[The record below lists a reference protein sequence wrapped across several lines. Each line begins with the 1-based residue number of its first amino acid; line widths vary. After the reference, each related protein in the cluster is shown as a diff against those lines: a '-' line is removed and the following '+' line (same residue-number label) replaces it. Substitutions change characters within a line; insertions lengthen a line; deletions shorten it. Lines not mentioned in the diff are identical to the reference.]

1 MKINDLRIDAF
12 GHFTDREFGPFH
24 HPVTVFY
31 GPNEAGKT
39 TLLEFIRSVMFGFL
53 DGRTGRSRNRYLPLS
68 GGRQRGSITVVS
80 DAGETVT
87 VRRVHGSGGGTVTLT
102 GAAGNPISSTELQR
116 LLGNHSRSAFET
128 LFGFTLDE
136 LHSDELLSDD
146 SINSQIYSVGMGA
159 TGLPDALKALDDHK
173 RELFLPGGRS
183 QRIYKAAGAL
193 DQVESGL
200 REVANNA
207 TEYGREAARLEVI
220 EREMDH
226 LRARQLQLESER
238 QRYENLDRAWNDWL
252 NLVTAQQRLGKLPD
266 IENFPANGVSRL
278 ETLDAQADDA
288 RKETESAVA
297 RVKSGEE
304 AASLLIEHESILEQS
319 GVIRDL
325 AHRRAAF
332 DQSVKDVPERQAE
345 LGAMRA
351 PLNGTLSDLGPD
363 WDAERLTKFD
373 LSIVV
378 REEVSAYGG
387 RLRDAREEVSRS
399 KSALAA
405 AETALEEASQAA
417 ERAQRNLESAPEP
430 AFDDAGLSEHRS
442 RLRRVRDTLDAYVR
456 AVARV
461 EDLRAQLGYE
471 PDHDESPAVSNSG
484 RMLAAALSVLGIGM
498 IALGTLLGDSA
509 TIIGVGAGF
518 ALVAV
523 AVYLFVRSG
532 LATRPTESPIFSRIQ
547 RQAAEEDQRL
557 TNLRN
562 EIEQESA
569 DLEINALDVNSL
581 NDAEESLDYQRG
593 RLAERDRLS
602 DALRDASELL
612 RQRTSS
618 RDASASAVDS
628 AEGALDAAES
638 DWKQWLEERGL
649 QQEFSP
655 DNIEVLSRLVDLGR
669 TRHAEVTGMEYRIA
683 AIHTD
688 IGEFLDILQPLT
700 TAHGFELD
708 RDDYPSAA
716 VVADELIDLHT
727 QVLEESRVKRTA
739 EADLQAAR
747 DELAERERRLQETTA
762 KIDAL
767 ISAGGA
773 QDSEDFLRRAE
784 VYAEHQKL
792 TRTIDD
798 ALDRLQRIS
807 GPGTAL
813 ERLRAALDMADR
825 QTIADDIRRTEDE
838 LNEIDSRIESL
849 ATDRGTIQNS
859 LGRLRGEADSSGLR
873 AERHRLLEEIRGYA
887 REWTVSTIAENLL
900 KEAQAKF
907 ERERQPDVV
916 RHSEKFFRDITGGR
930 YQTVFSPLGT
940 SEIHVTDSAGAP
952 KQPAQLSRG
961 TREQLFLSL
970 RFGLIRD
977 LGQRAERLPVIV
989 DEVMVNFDPQRALR
1003 AANAFIELSR
1013 SNQVL
1018 VFTCHPSVVDR
1029 FRTASSQS
1037 DAPEP
1042 EVVDIR

>member
-1 MKINDLRIDAF
+1 MKIRDLRIDGF
-12 GHFTDREFGPFH
+12 GQFADREFGPFEQ
-24 HPVTVFY
+24 PVTVFY
-31 GPNEAGKT
+31 GPNEAGKS
-39 TLLEFIRSVMFGFL
+39 TLLEFIRSILFGFL
-53 DGRTGRSRNRYLPLS
+53 DGRSRRNLYPPLS
-68 GGRQRGSITVVS
+68 GGRQSGSVSIVS
-80 DAGETVT
+80 DAGEFVT
-87 VRRVHGSGGGTVTLT
+87 VRRLQGTGGGRVYLT
-102 GAAGNPISSTELQR
+102 TSAGEAIPTAELPR
-116 LLGNHSRSAFET
+116 LLGNHSRTAFENI
-128 LFGFTLDE
+128 FAFTIDE
-136 LHSDELLSDD
+136 LHDAALLSDE
-146 SINSQIYSVGMGA
+146 SVNSQIYSAGMGA
-159 TGLPDALKALDDHK
+159 TRLPDALRTLERQK
-173 RELFLPGGRS
+173 RDLFLSGGSRHA
-183 QRIYKAAGAL
+183 IYTAAGAL
-193 DQVESGL
+193 DEVDTAL
-200 REVANNA
+200 REIANNA

-220 EREMDH
+220 ERELDD
-226 LRARQLQLESER
+226 LRARRLRLESER

-252 NLVTAQQRLGKLPD
+252 NLVTAQKRLGKLPD

-319 GVIRDL
+319 GAIRDL
-325 AHRRAAF
+325 AHRRTAF

-351 PLNGTLSDLGPD
+351 SLNDTLSDLGPD

-399 KSALAA
+399 RSALAA
-405 AETALEEASQAA
+405 AETALEEASQAT

-430 AFDDAGLSEHRS
+430 AFDNAGLSEHRS

-461 EDLRAQLGYE
+461 EDFQAQLGYE

-484 RMLAAALSVLGIGM
+484 RMLAAALGVLGIGM

-532 LATRPTESPIFSRIQ
+532 SATRPTESPIFSRIR

-562 EIEQESA
+562 ELEQESA

-581 NDAEESLDYQRG
+581 NDAEESLDYERG

-602 DALRDASELL
+602 NALRDASELL
-612 RQRTSS
+612 HQRTSG

-649 QQEFSP
+649 RQEFSP

-669 TRHAEVTGMEYRIA
+669 TRHAEVTAMERRIT
-683 AIHTD
+683 AIYTD
-688 IGEFLDILQPLT
+688 IKEFLDILQPLT
-700 TAHGFELD
+700 MAHGFELD
-708 RDDYPSAA
+708 RDDYPSTA

-727 QVLEESRVKRTA
+727 QVLDKSRVKRTA

-747 DELAERERRLQETTA
+747 DELAERERRLQETTD

-807 GPGTAL
+807 GPGTGL

-838 LNEIDSRIESL
+838 LNEIDNRIESL

-859 LGRLRGEADSSGLR
+859 LGRLRGEEDSSRLR
-873 AERHRLLEEIRGYA
+873 AERHRLLEEMRHHA
-887 REWTVSTIAENLL
+887 REWTVLTLAENLL
-900 KEAQAKF
+900 REAQAKF
-907 ERERQPDVV
+907 ERERQPDVI

-940 SEIHVTDSAGAP
+940 SEIHVADSARAP

-1003 AANAFIELSR
+1003 AANAFIELSQ

-1018 VFTCHPSVVDR
+1018 VFTCHPWIVDLFQRASRESGATEPGVVK
-1029 FRTASSQS
+1029 FQ
-1037 DAPEP
+1037 
-1042 EVVDIR
+1042 